1 MLNQVDNLTYKKKYF
16 LFISEDS
23 SVDANDRVA
32 VAFNKFDAD
41 QDGYLSWEEFREV
54 NMINF

>member
-41 QDGYLSWEEFREV
+41 QDGFLSWEEFREV
-54 NMINF
+54 DMINF